1 MDSQIGS
8 DIAKLLGNL
17 GKSEVSG
24 AKSASSGEAGMAFK
38 RTLAAS
44 VQAQAAQTG
53 GKGLPVT
60 SDSEGAAPLA
70 SAGVPAAAVA
80 AQRAVEPEPIA
91 TTVLPE
97 FDLHVVGAPAER
109 LAVMKFAEEAGLS
122 EEVLA
127 QVFASAEDDSAP
139 TPVGATDLAEAIAGA
154 ITQWIATQQTQAD
167 RSTSAGGESLSQT
180 ADSKG
185 EPATRPEGDTL
196 SKLITPALQVVTQHS
211 GASPAE
217 LAEQLAADIKPVLQA
232 SVAGGAQSS
241 ASAAELSQSIVDVV
255 KPSIALWL
263 NSQGDEVKRAD
274 FSIDAVAQN
283 IALTITSEL
292 RSVTSEL
299 RSVPSLSTTEL
310 KRELESAIAQWVKAS
325 PSLTGISVSDAW
337 IRDAAQK
344 VAPSV
349 SEWIAVSAVSGR
361 PSDQLVAQISPQVT
375 QALGTLGETT
385 GAASFLSGPGLNAQ
399 PPSSAMAANTTGVLV
414 GLEGVSETQLRVVR
428 DNVVAHPQPITLT
441 VMGSELEFGR
451 SAQQALTQVV
461 APPSRPAAETLVLPQ
476 SAATLDR
483 FALRGAGLRPDGV
496 GEITKKVS
504 SLNPDG
510 SKADKID
517 SMVAVRDLV
526 SARSL
531 ELARLASSGDKPLV
545 ASSAQQSPF
554 AGLVQGEVGDAA
566 ARPVA
571 SSEFS
576 LRQSLAGAERAA
588 ISDAGRLNQFALNQN
603 TAARELASRH
613 LSEALG
619 QRLAANI
626 AAGHYRLTFNV
637 NPRELGA
644 IDVVME
650 MRDGRLDAQINAS
663 NAVTRDLLGDSLPRL
678 RDALQQNGINLAQLQ
693 VGSDSQQGN
702 AQGRQASDEQPAD
715 QGREQM
721 RLTDVSDDL
730 VSEDLELGLDLDSVD
745 FWA

>member
-24 AKSASSGEAGMAFK
+24 AKPASSGEAGMAFK

-60 SDSEGAAPLA
+60 SDSEGAALPA
-70 SAGVPAAAVA
+70 SAGVSAAAVA

-139 TPVGATDLAEAIAGA
+139 IPVGATDLAEAIAGA

-167 RSTSAGGESLSQT
+167 RATSAGGESLSQT

-185 EPATRPEGDTL
+185 EPVTRLEGGTL

-211 GASPAE
+211 GASPTE
-217 LAEQLAADIKPVLQA
+217 LAEQLAAEIKPVLQA
-232 SVAGGAQSS
+232 SVAGEAQSS

-263 NSQGDEVKRAD
+263 NSQGDEFKSAD
-274 FSIDAVAQN
+274 VSIDAVAQN
-283 IALTITSEL
+283 IALTI
-292 RSVTSEL
+292 TSEL

-310 KRELESAIAQWVKAS
+310 KRELESAVAQWVKAS

-344 VAPSV
+344 VAPAV
-349 SEWIAVSAVSGR
+349 SEWIAVSSVSGR
-361 PSDQLVAQISPQVT
+361 QSDQLVAQISPQVT

-385 GAASFLSGPGLNAQ
+385 GAASFLSGPGLNTQ

-414 GLEGVSETQLRVVR
+414 GLEGMSETQLRVVR

-441 VMGSELEFGR
+441 VMGSEPEFGR

-483 FALRGAGLRPDGV
+483 FALRGAGLRPDGLD
-496 GEITKKVS
+496 EMTKKVR

-510 SKADKID
+510 PKADKID

-576 LRQSLAGAERAA
+576 LRQSLAGAERTA
-588 ISDAGRLNQFALNQN
+588 ISDTGRLNQFALSQN
-603 TAARELASRH
+603 TAAREMASRH

-702 AQGRQASDEQPAD
+702 AQGRQASGEQPAD

>member
-1 MDSQIGS
+1 M
-8 DIAKLLGNL
+8 
-17 GKSEVSG
+17 
-24 AKSASSGEAGMAFK
+24 
-38 RTLAAS
+38 
-44 VQAQAAQTG
+44 
-53 GKGLPVT
+53 
-60 SDSEGAAPLA
+60 
-70 SAGVPAAAVA
+70 
-80 AQRAVEPEPIA
+80 
-91 TTVLPE
+91 
-97 FDLHVVGAPAER
+97 
-109 LAVMKFAEEAGLS
+109 
-122 EEVLA
+122 
-127 QVFASAEDDSAP
+127 
-139 TPVGATDLAEAIAGA
+139 
-154 ITQWIATQQTQAD
+154 
-167 RSTSAGGESLSQT
+167 
-180 ADSKG
+180 
-185 EPATRPEGDTL
+185 
-196 SKLITPALQVVTQHS
+196 
-211 GASPAE
+211 
-217 LAEQLAADIKPVLQA
+217 LQA

-241 ASAAELSQSIVDVV
+241 ASAVELSQTIVDVV
-255 KPSIALWL
+255 KPSIALWI
-263 NSQGDEVKRAD
+263 NSQGEEFKRASV
-274 FSIDAVAQN
+274 SIDAVAQN
-283 IALTITSEL
+283 IALTIS
-292 RSVTSEL
+292 SEL

-344 VAPSV
+344 VAPAV

-361 PSDQLVAQISPQVT
+361 QSGQLVAQISPQVT
-375 QALGTLGETT
+375 QALGTLGETS
-385 GAASFLSGPGLNAQ
+385 GAASFLSGPGLNTQ

-414 GLEGVSETQLRVVR
+414 GLEGVPETQLRVVR

-441 VMGSELEFGR
+441 VIGSELEFGR

-510 SKADKID
+510 SKAEKID

>member
-24 AKSASSGEAGMAFK
+24 AKPASSGEAGMAFK

-60 SDSEGAAPLA
+60 SDSEGAALPA
-70 SAGVPAAAVA
+70 SAGVSAAAVA

-139 TPVGATDLAEAIAGA
+139 IPVGATDLAEAIAGA

-167 RSTSAGGESLSQT
+167 RATSAGGESLSQT

-185 EPATRPEGDTL
+185 EPVTRPEGDTL

-211 GASPAE
+211 GASPTE
-217 LAEQLAADIKPVLQA
+217 LAEQLAAEIKPVLQA
-232 SVAGGAQSS
+232 SVAGEAQSS

-255 KPSIALWL
+255 KPSIALWV
-263 NSQGDEVKRAD
+263 NSQGDEFKRAD
-274 FSIDAVAQN
+274 ISIDAVAQN
-283 IALTITSEL
+283 IALTIS
-292 RSVTSEL
+292 SEL

-310 KRELESAIAQWVKAS
+310 KRELESAVAQWVKAS

-337 IRDAAQK
+337 IRDAAQR
-344 VAPSV
+344 VAPAV
-349 SEWIAVSAVSGR
+349 SEWIAVSSVSGR
-361 PSDQLVAQISPQVT
+361 QSDQLVAQISPQVT

-385 GAASFLSGPGLNAQ
+385 GAASFLSGPGLNTQ

-414 GLEGVSETQLRVVR
+414 GLEGMSETQLRVVR

-441 VMGSELEFGR
+441 VMGSEPEFGR

-483 FALRGAGLRPDGV
+483 FALRGAGLRPDGLD
-496 GEITKKVS
+496 EMTKKVR

-510 SKADKID
+510 PKADKID

-576 LRQSLAGAERAA
+576 LRQSLAGAERTA
-588 ISDAGRLNQFALNQN
+588 ISDTGRLNQFALSQN
-603 TAARELASRH
+603 TAAREMASRH

-702 AQGRQASDEQPAD
+702 AQGRQASGEQPAD

>member
-60 SDSEGAAPLA
+60 SDSEGAALPA
-70 SAGVPAAAVA
+70 SAGVSAAAVA

-109 LAVMKFAEEAGLS
+109 LAVIKFAEEAGLS

-139 TPVGATDLAEAIAGA
+139 IPVGATDLAEAIAGA

-167 RSTSAGGESLSQT
+167 RATSAGGESLSQT

-185 EPATRPEGDTL
+185 EPVTRLEGGTL

-211 GASPAE
+211 GASPTE
-217 LAEQLAADIKPVLQA
+217 LAEQLAAEIKPVLQA
-232 SVAGGAQSS
+232 SVAGGAQPS

-263 NSQGDEVKRAD
+263 NSQGDEFKRAD
-274 FSIDAVAQN
+274 VSIDAVAQN
-283 IALTITSEL
+283 IALTI
-292 RSVTSEL
+292 TSEL

-310 KRELESAIAQWVKAS
+310 KRELESAVAQWVKAS

-344 VAPSV
+344 VAPAV
-349 SEWIAVSAVSGR
+349 SEWIAVSSVSGR
-361 PSDQLVAQISPQVT
+361 QSDQLVAQISPQVT

-385 GAASFLSGPGLNAQ
+385 GVASFLSGPGLNTQ

-414 GLEGVSETQLRVVR
+414 GLEGMSETQLRVVR

-441 VMGSELEFGR
+441 VMGSEPEFGR

-483 FALRGAGLRPDGV
+483 FALRGAGLRPDGLD
-496 GEITKKVS
+496 EMTKKVR

-510 SKADKID
+510 PKADKID

-576 LRQSLAGAERAA
+576 LRQSLAGAERTA
-588 ISDAGRLNQFALNQN
+588 ISDTGRLNQFALSQN

-702 AQGRQASDEQPAD
+702 AQGRQASGEQPAD

>member
-38 RTLAAS
+38 QTLAAS

-60 SDSEGAAPLA
+60 SDSEGAALPA
-70 SAGVPAAAVA
+70 SAGVSAAAVA

-139 TPVGATDLAEAIAGA
+139 IPVGATDLAEAIAGA

-167 RSTSAGGESLSQT
+167 RATSAGGESLSQT

-185 EPATRPEGDTL
+185 EPVTRPEGDTL

-211 GASPAE
+211 GASPTE
-217 LAEQLAADIKPVLQA
+217 LAEQLAAEIKPVLQA

-241 ASAAELSQSIVDVV
+241 ASAAELSQSVVDVV

-263 NSQGDEVKRAD
+263 NSQGDEFKRAD
-274 FSIDAVAQN
+274 VSIDAVAQN
-283 IALTITSEL
+283 IALTI
-292 RSVTSEL
+292 TSEL

-310 KRELESAIAQWVKAS
+310 KRELESAVAQWVKAS
-325 PSLTGISVSDAW
+325 PSLAGISVSDAW

-344 VAPSV
+344 VAPAV
-349 SEWIAVSAVSGR
+349 SEWIAVSSVSGR
-361 PSDQLVAQISPQVT
+361 QSDQLVAQISPQVT

-385 GAASFLSGPGLNAQ
+385 GAASFLSGPGLNTQ

-414 GLEGVSETQLRVVR
+414 GLEGMSETQLRVVR

-441 VMGSELEFGR
+441 VMGSEPEFGR

-483 FALRGAGLRPDGV
+483 FALRGAGLRPDGLD
-496 GEITKKVS
+496 EMTKKVR

-510 SKADKID
+510 PKADKID

-554 AGLVQGEVGDAA
+554 AGLVQGEVGDAP

-576 LRQSLAGAERAA
+576 LRQSLAGAERTA
-588 ISDAGRLNQFALNQN
+588 ISDTGRLNQFALSQN

-663 NAVTRDLLGDSLPRL
+663 NAVTRDLLGDSLSRL

-702 AQGRQASDEQPAD
+702 AQGRQASGEQPAD

>member
-60 SDSEGAAPLA
+60 SDSEGAALPA
-70 SAGVPAAAVA
+70 SAGVSAAAVA

-109 LAVMKFAEEAGLS
+109 LAVIKFAEEAGLS

-139 TPVGATDLAEAIAGA
+139 IPVGATDLAEAIAGA

-167 RSTSAGGESLSQT
+167 RATSAGGESLSQT

-185 EPATRPEGDTL
+185 EPVTRLEGGTL

-211 GASPAE
+211 GASPTE
-217 LAEQLAADIKPVLQA
+217 LAEQLAAEIKPVLQA
-232 SVAGGAQSS
+232 SVAGGAQPS

-263 NSQGDEVKRAD
+263 NSQGDEFKRAD
-274 FSIDAVAQN
+274 VSIDAVAQN
-283 IALTITSEL
+283 IALTI
-292 RSVTSEL
+292 TSEL

-310 KRELESAIAQWVKAS
+310 KRELESAVAQWVKAS

-344 VAPSV
+344 VAPAV
-349 SEWIAVSAVSGR
+349 SEWIAVSSVSGR
-361 PSDQLVAQISPQVT
+361 QSDQLVAQISPQVT

-385 GAASFLSGPGLNAQ
+385 GVASFLSGPGLNTQ

-414 GLEGVSETQLRVVR
+414 GLEGMSETQLRVVR

-441 VMGSELEFGR
+441 VMGSEPEFGR

-483 FALRGAGLRPDGV
+483 FALRGAGLLPDGLD
-496 GEITKKVS
+496 EMTKKVR

-510 SKADKID
+510 PKADKID

-554 AGLVQGEVGDAA
+554 VGLVQGEVGDA

-576 LRQSLAGAERAA
+576 LRQSLAGAERTA
-588 ISDAGRLNQFALNQN
+588 ISDTGRLNQFALSQN

-702 AQGRQASDEQPAD
+702 AQGRQASGEQPAD

>member
-60 SDSEGAAPLA
+60 SDSEGAALPA
-70 SAGVPAAAVA
+70 SAGVSAAAVA

-139 TPVGATDLAEAIAGA
+139 IPVGATDLAEAIAGA

-167 RSTSAGGESLSQT
+167 RATSAGGESLSQT
-180 ADSKG
+180 TDSKG
-185 EPATRPEGDTL
+185 EPVTRPEGDTL

-211 GASPAE
+211 GASPTE
-217 LAEQLAADIKPVLQA
+217 LAEQLVAEIKPVLQA

-255 KPSIALWL
+255 KPSIALWI
-263 NSQGDEVKRAD
+263 NSQGDDFKRAD
-274 FSIDAVAQN
+274 VSIDAVAQN
-283 IALTITSEL
+283 IALTIS
-292 RSVTSEL
+292 SEL

-310 KRELESAIAQWVKAS
+310 KRELEAAVAQWVKAS

-344 VAPSV
+344 VAPAV

-361 PSDQLVAQISPQVT
+361 QSDQLVAQISPQVA

-385 GAASFLSGPGLNAQ
+385 GAASFLSGPGLNTQ
-399 PPSSAMAANTTGVLV
+399 PPSSAMVANTTGVLV

-483 FALRGAGLRPDGV
+483 FALRGAGLRPDGLD
-496 GEITKKVS
+496 EMTKKVR

-510 SKADKID
+510 PKADKID

-554 AGLVQGEVGDAA
+554 GGLVQGEVGDAA

-576 LRQSLAGAERAA
+576 LRQSLAGVERAT

-702 AQGRQASDEQPAD
+702 AQGRQASGEQPAD

>member
-24 AKSASSGEAGMAFK
+24 AKPASSSEAGVAFK

-44 VQAQAAQTG
+44 VQAQAAQAS
-53 GKGLPVT
+53 GKGLPVA
-60 SDSEGAAPLA
+60 SASEGAAGPA
-70 SAGVPAAAVA
+70 SAGVSAATEA

-97 FDLHVVGAPAER
+97 FDLHVVGAPAGR
-109 LAVMKFAEEAGLS
+109 LAVMKFAEETGLS

-127 QVFASAEDDSAP
+127 QIFASAGDESAP
-139 TPVGATDLAEAIAGA
+139 IPVGDNDLAEAIAGA
-154 ITQWIATQQTQAD
+154 ITQWIAAQQTQGD
-167 RSTSAGGESLSQT
+167 RATSAGGESSSQT
-180 ADSKG
+180 ANLKG
-185 EPATRPEGDTL
+185 EPVTRLESDTL
-196 SKLITPALQVVTQHS
+196 SKLITPALQFVSQHS
-211 GASPAE
+211 GASPDE

-232 SVAGGAQSS
+232 SLAGGAQSS
-241 ASAAELSQSIVDVV
+241 ALAAGLSQSIVDVV

-263 NSQGDEVKRAD
+263 NSQGDELKRAEV
-274 FSIDAVAQN
+274 SIDAIAQN
-283 IALTITSEL
+283 VALSITSEL
-292 RSVTSEL
+292 RP
-299 RSVPSLSTTEL
+299 VPTPTTTEL
-310 KRELESAIAQWVKAS
+310 KRELEAAVAQWVKAS

-337 IRDAAQK
+337 IRDAAKK
-344 VAPSV
+344 VAPAV
-349 SEWIAVSAVSGR
+349 SEWIAASAVSGR
-361 PSDQLVAQISPQVT
+361 HTDQLVAQISPQVT
-375 QALGTLGETT
+375 QALRTLSETT
-385 GAASFLSGPGLNAQ
+385 GAGSRLNGAALNTQ
-399 PPSSAMAANTTGVLV
+399 SPSSRMGANAAGVLV
-414 GLEGVSETQLRVVR
+414 GLEGVSETQLRAVR

-441 VMGSELEFGR
+441 VMGPELESGR

-461 APPSRPAAETLVLPQ
+461 APPSRFVPEALILPQ
-476 SAATLDR
+476 SSATLDR

-496 GEITKKVS
+496 DAMTKTIS
-504 SLNPDG
+504 NLSPDG

-517 SMVAVRDLV
+517 SMVALRDLV

-531 ELARLASSGDKPLV
+531 ELAKLASSGDKPLV
-545 ASSAQQSPF
+545 ASGAQQSSF
-554 AGLVQGEVGDAA
+554 AGLVQGEGGDAA

-576 LRQSLAGAERAA
+576 LRQSLPGAERAV
-588 ISDAGRLNQFALNQN
+588 ISDAGRLNQFALNQQ

-678 RDALQQNGINLAQLQ
+678 RDALQQSGINLAQLQ
-693 VGSDSQQGN
+693 VGSESQQGN
-702 AQGRQASDEQPAD
+702 AQGRQASGEQPAD
-715 QGREQM
+715 QGQEQM

>member
-60 SDSEGAAPLA
+60 SDSEGAALPA
-70 SAGVPAAAVA
+70 SAGVSAAAVA

-139 TPVGATDLAEAIAGA
+139 IPVGATDLAEAIAGA

-167 RSTSAGGESLSQT
+167 RATSAGGESLSQT

-185 EPATRPEGDTL
+185 EPVTRLEGGTL

-211 GASPAE
+211 GASPTE
-217 LAEQLAADIKPVLQA
+217 LAEQLAAEIKPVLQA
-232 SVAGGAQSS
+232 SVAGEAQSS

-263 NSQGDEVKRAD
+263 NSQGDEFKSAD
-274 FSIDAVAQN
+274 VSIDAVAQN
-283 IALTITSEL
+283 IALTI
-292 RSVTSEL
+292 TSEL

-310 KRELESAIAQWVKAS
+310 KRELESAVAQWVKAS

-337 IRDAAQK
+337 IRDAAQR
-344 VAPSV
+344 VAPAV
-349 SEWIAVSAVSGR
+349 SEWIAVSSVSGR
-361 PSDQLVAQISPQVT
+361 QSDQLVAQISPQVT

-385 GAASFLSGPGLNAQ
+385 GAASFLSGPGLNTQ

-414 GLEGVSETQLRVVR
+414 GLEGMSETQLRVVR

-441 VMGSELEFGR
+441 VMGSEPEFGR

-483 FALRGAGLRPDGV
+483 FALRGAGLRPDGLD
-496 GEITKKVS
+496 EMTKKVR

-510 SKADKID
+510 PKADKID

-576 LRQSLAGAERAA
+576 LRQSLAGAERTA
-588 ISDAGRLNQFALNQN
+588 ISDTGRLNQFALSQN
-603 TAARELASRH
+603 TAAREMASRH

-702 AQGRQASDEQPAD
+702 AQGRQASGEQPAD

>member
-60 SDSEGAAPLA
+60 SDSEGAALPA
-70 SAGVPAAAVA
+70 SAGVSAAAVA

-139 TPVGATDLAEAIAGA
+139 IPVGATDLAEAIAGA

-167 RSTSAGGESLSQT
+167 RATSAGGESLSQT

-185 EPATRPEGDTL
+185 EPVTRPEGDTL

-241 ASAAELSQSIVDVV
+241 ASAVELSQTIVDVV
-255 KPSIALWL
+255 KPSIALWI
-263 NSQGDEVKRAD
+263 NSQGDEFKRAD
-274 FSIDAVAQN
+274 VSIDAVAQN
-283 IALTITSEL
+283 IALTIS
-292 RSVTSEL
+292 SEL

-344 VAPSV
+344 VAPAV

-361 PSDQLVAQISPQVT
+361 QSDQLVAQISPQVT

-385 GAASFLSGPGLNAQ
+385 GAASFLSGPGLNTQ
-399 PPSSAMAANTTGVLV
+399 PPSSAMVANTTGVLV

-428 DNVVAHPQPITLT
+428 DNVVAHPQPISLT

>member
-60 SDSEGAAPLA
+60 SDSEGAALPA
-70 SAGVPAAAVA
+70 SAGVSAAAVA

-139 TPVGATDLAEAIAGA
+139 IPVGATDLAEAIAGA

-167 RSTSAGGESLSQT
+167 RATSAGGESLSQT

-185 EPATRPEGDTL
+185 EPVTRPEGDTL

-241 ASAAELSQSIVDVV
+241 ASAAELSQSIVNVV

-263 NSQGDEVKRAD
+263 NSQGDEFKRAD
-274 FSIDAVAQN
+274 VSIDAVAQN
-283 IALTITSEL
+283 IALTI
-292 RSVTSEL
+292 TSEL

-344 VAPSV
+344 VAPAV

-361 PSDQLVAQISPQVT
+361 QSDQLVAQISTQVM

-385 GAASFLSGPGLNAQ
+385 GAASFLSGPGLNTQ

-441 VMGSELEFGR
+441 VMGSEPEFGR

-650 MRDGRLDAQINAS
+650 MRDGRLDAQINAG

>member
-60 SDSEGAAPLA
+60 SDSEGAALPA
-70 SAGVPAAAVA
+70 SAGVSAAAVA
-80 AQRAVEPEPIA
+80 AQHAVEPEPIA

-139 TPVGATDLAEAIAGA
+139 IPVGATDLSEAIAGA

-167 RSTSAGGESLSQT
+167 RATSAGGESLSQT

-185 EPATRPEGDTL
+185 EPVTRPEGDTL

-211 GASPAE
+211 GASPTE
-217 LAEQLAADIKPVLQA
+217 LAEQLAAEIKPVLQA

-263 NSQGDEVKRAD
+263 NSQGDEFKRAD
-274 FSIDAVAQN
+274 ISIDAVAQN
-283 IALTITSEL
+283 IALTI
-292 RSVTSEL
+292 TSEL

-344 VAPSV
+344 VAPAV

-361 PSDQLVAQISPQVT
+361 QSDQLVAQISPQVT

-385 GAASFLSGPGLNAQ
+385 GAASFLSGPGLNTQ
-399 PPSSAMAANTTGVLV
+399 PLSSAMATNTTGVLV
-414 GLEGVSETQLRVVR
+414 GLEGVSEAQLRVVR

-451 SAQQALTQVV
+451 SAQQALNQVV
-461 APPSRPAAETLVLPQ
+461 APPSRPVAETLVLPQ

-531 ELARLASSGDKPLV
+531 ELARLVSSGDKPLV

-588 ISDAGRLNQFALNQN
+588 ISDAARLNQFALSQN

-715 QGREQM
+715 RGREQM

-730 VSEDLELGLDLDSVD
+730 VSEDLEVGLDLDSVD

>member
-60 SDSEGAAPLA
+60 SDSEGAALPA
-70 SAGVPAAAVA
+70 SAGVSAAAVA

-139 TPVGATDLAEAIAGA
+139 IPVGATDLAEAIAGA

-167 RSTSAGGESLSQT
+167 RATSAGGESLSQT

-185 EPATRPEGDTL
+185 EPVTRLEGGTL

-255 KPSIALWL
+255 KPSISLWL
-263 NSQGDEVKRAD
+263 NSQGDEFKRAD
-274 FSIDAVAQN
+274 VSIDAVAQN
-283 IALTITSEL
+283 IALTI
-292 RSVTSEL
+292 TSEL

-310 KRELESAIAQWVKAS
+310 KRELESAVAQWVKAS

-344 VAPSV
+344 VAPAV
-349 SEWIAVSAVSGR
+349 SEWIAVSSVSGR
-361 PSDQLVAQISPQVT
+361 QSDQLVAQISPQVT

-385 GAASFLSGPGLNAQ
+385 GVASFLSGPGLNTQ

-414 GLEGVSETQLRVVR
+414 GLEGMSETQLRVVR

-441 VMGSELEFGR
+441 VMGSEPEFGR

-483 FALRGAGLRPDGV
+483 FALRGAGLRPDGLD
-496 GEITKKVS
+496 EMTKKVG

-510 SKADKID
+510 PKADKID

-566 ARPVA
+566 ARPAA

-576 LRQSLAGAERAA
+576 LRQSLAGAERTA
-588 ISDAGRLNQFALNQN
+588 ISDTGRLNQFALSQN

-702 AQGRQASDEQPAD
+702 AQGRQASGEQPAD

>member
-60 SDSEGAAPLA
+60 SDSEGAALPA
-70 SAGVPAAAVA
+70 SAGVSAAAVA

-139 TPVGATDLAEAIAGA
+139 IPVGATDLAEAIAGA

-167 RSTSAGGESLSQT
+167 RATSAGGESLSQT

-185 EPATRPEGDTL
+185 EPVTRPEGDTL

-211 GASPAE
+211 GASPTE
-217 LAEQLAADIKPVLQA
+217 LAEQLAAEIKPVLQA

-263 NSQGDEVKRAD
+263 NSQGDEFKRAD
-274 FSIDAVAQN
+274 VSIDAVAQN
-283 IALTITSEL
+283 IALTI
-292 RSVTSEL
+292 TSEL

-310 KRELESAIAQWVKAS
+310 KRELESAVAQWVKAS

-344 VAPSV
+344 VAPAV
-349 SEWIAVSAVSGR
+349 SEWIAVSSVSGR
-361 PSDQLVAQISPQVT
+361 QSDQLVAQISPQVT

-385 GAASFLSGPGLNAQ
+385 GAASFLSGPGLNTQ

-414 GLEGVSETQLRVVR
+414 GLEGMSETQLRVVR

-441 VMGSELEFGR
+441 VMGSEPEFGR

-483 FALRGAGLRPDGV
+483 FALRGAGLRPDGLD
-496 GEITKKVS
+496 EMTKKVR

-510 SKADKID
+510 PKADKID

-576 LRQSLAGAERAA
+576 LRQSLAGAERTA
-588 ISDAGRLNQFALNQN
+588 ISDTGRLNQFALSQN

-702 AQGRQASDEQPAD
+702 AQGRQASGEQPAD

>member
-60 SDSEGAAPLA
+60 SDSEGAALPA
-70 SAGVPAAAVA
+70 SAGVSAAAVA

-139 TPVGATDLAEAIAGA
+139 IPVGATDLAEAIAGA

-167 RSTSAGGESLSQT
+167 RATSAGGESWSQT

-185 EPATRPEGDTL
+185 EPVTRPEGDTL

-241 ASAAELSQSIVDVV
+241 ASAAELSQSIVNVV

-263 NSQGDEVKRAD
+263 NSQGDEFKRAD
-274 FSIDAVAQN
+274 VSIDAVAQN
-283 IALTITSEL
+283 IALTI
-292 RSVTSEL
+292 TSEL

-310 KRELESAIAQWVKAS
+310 KRELESAVAQWVKAS

-344 VAPSV
+344 VAPAV

-361 PSDQLVAQISPQVT
+361 QSDQLVAQISPQVT

-385 GAASFLSGPGLNAQ
+385 GAASFLSGPGLNTQ

-451 SAQQALTQVV
+451 PAQQALTQVV

-504 SLNPDG
+504 SLNSDG
-510 SKADKID
+510 SKAEKID

-554 AGLVQGEVGDAA
+554 AGLVQGDVGDAA

>member
-1 MDSQIGS
+1 
-8 DIAKLLGNL
+8 
-17 GKSEVSG
+17 
-24 AKSASSGEAGMAFK
+24 
-38 RTLAAS
+38 
-44 VQAQAAQTG
+44 VQAQAAQAG
-53 GKGLPVT
+53 GKGLPVA
-60 SDSEGAAPLA
+60 SGSEGATVPA
-70 SAGVPAAAVA
+70 SAGVSAAAGA
-80 AQRAVEPEPIA
+80 AQRAVEPEPVA

-97 FDLHVVGAPAER
+97 FDLHVVGAPVER
-109 LAVMKFAEEAGLS
+109 LAVMKFAEETGLS

-127 QVFASAEDDSAP
+127 QIFASAGDESAP
-139 TPVGATDLAEAIAGA
+139 IPVGNNDLAEATAGA
-154 ITQWIATQQTQAD
+154 ITQWIAAQQTQGD
-167 RSTSAGGESLSQT
+167 RATSAGGESSSQT
-180 ADSKG
+180 ANLKG
-185 EPATRPEGDTL
+185 EPVTRLESDTL
-196 SKLITPALQVVTQHS
+196 SKLITPALQFVSRDS

-232 SVAGGAQSS
+232 SLAGGAQSS
-241 ASAAELSQSIVDVV
+241 ALAAGLSRSIVDVV

-263 NSQGDEVKRAD
+263 NSQGDELKRAEV
-274 FSIDAVAQN
+274 SIDAIAQN
-283 IALTITSEL
+283 VALSITSEL
-292 RSVTSEL
+292 RP
-299 RSVPSLSTTEL
+299 VPTPTTTEL
-310 KRELESAIAQWVKAS
+310 KRELEAAVAQWVKAS

-344 VAPSV
+344 VAPVV
-349 SEWIAVSAVSGR
+349 SELIVASAVSGR
-361 PSDQLVAQISPQVT
+361 HTDQLVAQISPQVT
-375 QALGTLGETT
+375 QALRTLSETT
-385 GAASFLSGPGLNAQ
+385 GAGSRLNGAALNTQ
-399 PPSSAMAANTTGVLV
+399 SPSSRMGANTAGVLV
-414 GLEGVSETQLRVVR
+414 GLEGVSETQLRAVR

-441 VMGSELEFGR
+441 VMGPELESGR

-461 APPSRPAAETLVLPQ
+461 APPSRSVPEALILPQ

-496 GEITKKVS
+496 DAMTKTIS
-504 SLNPDG
+504 NLSPDG

-517 SMVAVRDLV
+517 SMVALRDLV

-531 ELARLASSGDKPLV
+531 ELAKLASSGDKPLV
-545 ASSAQQSPF
+545 ASGAQQSSF
-554 AGLVQGEVGDAA
+554 AGLVQGEGGDAA

-576 LRQSLAGAERAA
+576 LRQSLPGAERAV
-588 ISDAGRLNQFALNQN
+588 ISDAGRLNQFALNQQ

-678 RDALQQNGINLAQLQ
+678 RDALQQSGINLAQLQ
-693 VGSDSQQGN
+693 VGSESQQGN
-702 AQGRQASDEQPAD
+702 AQGRQASGEQPAD
-715 QGREQM
+715 QGQEQM

>member
-60 SDSEGAAPLA
+60 SDSEGAALPA
-70 SAGVPAAAVA
+70 SAGVSAAAVA

-139 TPVGATDLAEAIAGA
+139 IPVGATDLAEAIAGA

-167 RSTSAGGESLSQT
+167 RATSAGGESLSQT

-185 EPATRPEGDTL
+185 EPVTRPEGDTL

-263 NSQGDEVKRAD
+263 NSQGDEFKRAD
-274 FSIDAVAQN
+274 VSIDAVAQN
-283 IALTITSEL
+283 IALTI
-292 RSVTSEL
+292 TSEL

-310 KRELESAIAQWVKAS
+310 KRELESAVAQWVKAS

-344 VAPSV
+344 VAPAV

-361 PSDQLVAQISPQVT
+361 QSDQLVAQISPQVT

-385 GAASFLSGPGLNAQ
+385 GAASFLSGPGLNTQ
-399 PPSSAMAANTTGVLV
+399 PPSSAMVANTTGVLV

-483 FALRGAGLRPDGV
+483 FALRGAGLRPDGL

>member
-60 SDSEGAAPLA
+60 SDSEGAALPA
-70 SAGVPAAAVA
+70 SAGVSAAAVA
-80 AQRAVEPEPIA
+80 AQHAVEPEPIA

-139 TPVGATDLAEAIAGA
+139 IPVGATDLAEAIAGA

-167 RSTSAGGESLSQT
+167 RATSAGGESLSQT

-185 EPATRPEGDTL
+185 EPVTRPEGDTL

-211 GASPAE
+211 GASPTE
-217 LAEQLAADIKPVLQA
+217 LAEQLAAEIKPVLQA
-232 SVAGGAQSS
+232 SVAGEAQSS

-255 KPSIALWL
+255 KPSIALWI
-263 NSQGDEVKRAD
+263 NSQGDEFKRAD
-274 FSIDAVAQN
+274 VSIDAVAQN
-283 IALTITSEL
+283 IALTI
-292 RSVTSEL
+292 TSEL

-310 KRELESAIAQWVKAS
+310 KRELESAVAQWVKAS

-344 VAPSV
+344 VAPAV
-349 SEWIAVSAVSGR
+349 SEWIAVSSVSGR
-361 PSDQLVAQISPQVT
+361 QSDQLVAQISPQVT

-385 GAASFLSGPGLNAQ
+385 GAASFLSGPGLNTQ

-414 GLEGVSETQLRVVR
+414 GLEGMSETQLRVVR

-441 VMGSELEFGR
+441 VMGSEPEFGR

-483 FALRGAGLRPDGV
+483 FALRGAGLRPDGLD
-496 GEITKKVS
+496 EMTKKVR

-510 SKADKID
+510 PKADKID

-576 LRQSLAGAERAA
+576 LRQSLAGAERTA
-588 ISDAGRLNQFALNQN
+588 ISDTGRLNQFALSQN

-702 AQGRQASDEQPAD
+702 AQGRQASGEQPAD

>member
-60 SDSEGAAPLA
+60 SDSEGAALPA
-70 SAGVPAAAVA
+70 SAGVSEAAVA

-139 TPVGATDLAEAIAGA
+139 IPVGATDLAEAIAGA

-167 RSTSAGGESLSQT
+167 RATSAGGESLSQT

-185 EPATRPEGDTL
+185 EPVTRPEGDTL

-232 SVAGGAQSS
+232 SVASGAQSS

-263 NSQGDEVKRAD
+263 NSQGDEFKRAD
-274 FSIDAVAQN
+274 VSIDAVAQN
-283 IALTITSEL
+283 IALTI
-292 RSVTSEL
+292 TSEL

-337 IRDAAQK
+337 IRDTAQK
-344 VAPSV
+344 VAPAV

-361 PSDQLVAQISPQVT
+361 QSDQLVAQISPQVT

-385 GAASFLSGPGLNAQ
+385 GAASFLSGPGLNTQ

-414 GLEGVSETQLRVVR
+414 GLEGMSETQLRVVR

-576 LRQSLAGAERAA
+576 LRQSLAGAERIP
-588 ISDAGRLNQFALNQN
+588 ISDAGRLNQFALSQN

-702 AQGRQASDEQPAD
+702 AQGRQASGEQPAD

>member
-60 SDSEGAAPLA
+60 SDSEGAALPA
-70 SAGVPAAAVA
+70 SAGVSAAAVA

-139 TPVGATDLAEAIAGA
+139 IPVGATDLAEAIAGA

-167 RSTSAGGESLSQT
+167 RATSAGGESLSQT

-185 EPATRPEGDTL
+185 EPVTRPEGDTL

-211 GASPAE
+211 GASPTE
-217 LAEQLAADIKPVLQA
+217 LAEQLAAEIKPVLQA

-255 KPSIALWL
+255 KPSIALWI
-263 NSQGDEVKRAD
+263 NSQGDEFKRAD
-274 FSIDAVAQN
+274 VSIDAVAQN
-283 IALTITSEL
+283 IALTI
-292 RSVTSEL
+292 TSEL

-310 KRELESAIAQWVKAS
+310 KRELESAVAQWVKAS

-344 VAPSV
+344 VAPAV
-349 SEWIAVSAVSGR
+349 SEWIAVSSVSGR
-361 PSDQLVAQISPQVT
+361 QSDQLVAQISPQVT

-385 GAASFLSGPGLNAQ
+385 GAASFLSGPGLNTQ

-414 GLEGVSETQLRVVR
+414 GLEGMSETQLRVVR

-441 VMGSELEFGR
+441 VMGSEPEFGR

-483 FALRGAGLRPDGV
+483 FALRGAGLRPDGLD
-496 GEITKKVS
+496 EMTKKVR

-510 SKADKID
+510 PKADKID

-576 LRQSLAGAERAA
+576 LRQSLAGAERTA
-588 ISDAGRLNQFALNQN
+588 ISDTGRLNQFALSQN

-702 AQGRQASDEQPAD
+702 AQGRQASGEQPAD

>member
-60 SDSEGAAPLA
+60 SDSEGAALPA
-70 SAGVPAAAVA
+70 SAGVSAAAVA

-139 TPVGATDLAEAIAGA
+139 IPVGATDLAEAIAGA

-167 RSTSAGGESLSQT
+167 RATSAGGESLSQT

-185 EPATRPEGDTL
+185 EPVTRPEGDTL

-211 GASPAE
+211 GASPTE
-217 LAEQLAADIKPVLQA
+217 LAEQLVAEIKPVLQA
-232 SVAGGAQSS
+232 SVAGGAQPS

-263 NSQGDEVKRAD
+263 NSQGDEFKRAD
-274 FSIDAVAQN
+274 VSIDAVAQN
-283 IALTITSEL
+283 IALTI
-292 RSVTSEL
+292 TSEL

-310 KRELESAIAQWVKAS
+310 KRELESAVAQWVKAS

-344 VAPSV
+344 VAPAV
-349 SEWIAVSAVSGR
+349 SEWIAVSSVSGR
-361 PSDQLVAQISPQVT
+361 QSDQLVAQISPQVT

-385 GAASFLSGPGLNAQ
+385 GVASFLSGPGLNTQ

-414 GLEGVSETQLRVVR
+414 GLEGMSETQLRVVR

-441 VMGSELEFGR
+441 VMGSEPEFGR

-496 GEITKKVS
+496 GEITKKAS

-576 LRQSLAGAERAA
+576 LRQSLAGAERTA
-588 ISDAGRLNQFALNQN
+588 ISDTGRLNQFALSQN

>member
-60 SDSEGAAPLA
+60 SDSEGAALPA
-70 SAGVPAAAVA
+70 SAGVSAAAVA
-80 AQRAVEPEPIA
+80 AQHAVEPEPIA

-127 QVFASAEDDSAP
+127 QVLASAEDDSAP
-139 TPVGATDLAEAIAGA
+139 IPVGATDLAEAIAGA

-167 RSTSAGGESLSQT
+167 RATSAGGESLSQT

-185 EPATRPEGDTL
+185 EPVTRPEGDTL

-255 KPSIALWL
+255 KPSIALWI
-263 NSQGDEVKRAD
+263 NSQGDEFKRAD
-274 FSIDAVAQN
+274 VSIDAVAQN
-283 IALTITSEL
+283 IALTIS
-292 RSVTSEL
+292 SEL

-310 KRELESAIAQWVKAS
+310 KRELEAAVAQWVKAS

-344 VAPSV
+344 VAPAV

-361 PSDQLVAQISPQVT
+361 QSDQLVAQISPQVT

-385 GAASFLSGPGLNAQ
+385 RAASFLSGPGLNTQ
-399 PPSSAMAANTTGVLV
+399 PPSSAMVANTTGVLV

-650 MRDGRLDAQINAS
+650 MRDGRLDAQINAG

>member
-44 VQAQAAQTG
+44 LQAQAAQTG

-60 SDSEGAAPLA
+60 SDSEGAALPA
-70 SAGVPAAAVA
+70 SAGVSAAAVA
-80 AQRAVEPEPIA
+80 AQRAVEPEPIV

-139 TPVGATDLAEAIAGA
+139 IPVGATDLAEAIAGA

-167 RSTSAGGESLSQT
+167 RATSAGGESLSQT

-185 EPATRPEGDTL
+185 EPVTRPEGDTL

-211 GASPAE
+211 GASPTE

-263 NSQGDEVKRAD
+263 NSQGDEFKRAD
-274 FSIDAVAQN
+274 VSIDAVAQN
-283 IALTITSEL
+283 IALTIS
-292 RSVTSEL
+292 SEL

-310 KRELESAIAQWVKAS
+310 KRELEAAIAQWVKAS

-344 VAPSV
+344 VAPAV

-361 PSDQLVAQISPQVT
+361 QSDQLVAQISPQVT

-385 GAASFLSGPGLNAQ
+385 GAASFLSGPGLNTQ

>member
-60 SDSEGAAPLA
+60 SDSEGAALPV
-70 SAGVPAAAVA
+70 SAGVSAAAVA

-139 TPVGATDLAEAIAGA
+139 IPVGATDLVEAIAGA

-167 RSTSAGGESLSQT
+167 RATSAGGESLSQT

-185 EPATRPEGDTL
+185 ESVTRPEGDTL

-211 GASPAE
+211 GASPTE
-217 LAEQLAADIKPVLQA
+217 LAEQLAAEIKPVLQA

-255 KPSIALWL
+255 EPSIALWL
-263 NSQGDEVKRAD
+263 NSQGDEFKRAD
-274 FSIDAVAQN
+274 ISIDAVAQN
-283 IALTITSEL
+283 IALTI
-292 RSVTSEL
+292 TSEL

-337 IRDAAQK
+337 IRDTAQK
-344 VAPSV
+344 VAPAV

-361 PSDQLVAQISPQVT
+361 QSDQLVAQISPRVT

-385 GAASFLSGPGLNAQ
+385 GAASFLSGPGLNTQ

-461 APPSRPAAETLVLPQ
+461 APPSRPAAETLVLSQ

-483 FALRGAGLRPDGV
+483 FALRGAGLRPDGL

-588 ISDAGRLNQFALNQN
+588 ISDAGRLNQFALSQN

>member
-60 SDSEGAAPLA
+60 SDSEGAALPA
-70 SAGVPAAAVA
+70 SAGVSAAAVA
-80 AQRAVEPEPIA
+80 AQHAVEPEPIA

-139 TPVGATDLAEAIAGA
+139 IPVGATDLAEAIAGA

-167 RSTSAGGESLSQT
+167 RATSAGGESLSQT

-185 EPATRPEGDTL
+185 EPVTRPEGDTL

-255 KPSIALWL
+255 KPSIALWI
-263 NSQGDEVKRAD
+263 NSQGDEFKRAD
-274 FSIDAVAQN
+274 VSIDAVAQN
-283 IALTITSEL
+283 IALTIS
-292 RSVTSEL
+292 SEL

-310 KRELESAIAQWVKAS
+310 KRELEAAVAQWVKAS

-344 VAPSV
+344 VAPAV

-361 PSDQLVAQISPQVT
+361 QSDQLVAQISPQVT

-385 GAASFLSGPGLNAQ
+385 GAASFLSGPGLNTQ
-399 PPSSAMAANTTGVLV
+399 PPSSAMVANTTGVLV

>member
-1 MDSQIGS
+1 
-8 DIAKLLGNL
+8 
-17 GKSEVSG
+17 
-24 AKSASSGEAGMAFK
+24 
-38 RTLAAS
+38 
-44 VQAQAAQTG
+44 VQAQAAQAG
-53 GKGLPVT
+53 GKGLPVA
-60 SDSEGAAPLA
+60 SGSEGATVPA
-70 SAGVPAAAVA
+70 SAGVSAVTGA
-80 AQRAVEPEPIA
+80 AQRAVEPEPVA

-97 FDLHVVGAPAER
+97 FDLHVVGAPVER
-109 LAVMKFAEEAGLS
+109 LAVMKFAEEIGLS

-127 QVFASAEDDSAP
+127 QIFASAGDESAP
-139 TPVGATDLAEAIAGA
+139 IPVGNNDLAEAIAGA
-154 ITQWIATQQTQAD
+154 ITQWIAAQQAQGD
-167 RSTSAGGESLSQT
+167 RATSAGGESSSQT
-180 ADSKG
+180 ANLKG
-185 EPATRPEGDTL
+185 EPVTRLESDTL
-196 SKLITPALQVVTQHS
+196 SKLITPALQFVSQHS
-211 GASPAE
+211 GASPNE

-232 SVAGGAQSS
+232 SLAGGAQSS
-241 ASAAELSQSIVDVV
+241 ALAAGLSRSIVDVV

-263 NSQGDEVKRAD
+263 NSQGDELKRAEV
-274 FSIDAVAQN
+274 SIDAIAQN
-283 IALTITSEL
+283 VALSITSEL
-292 RSVTSEL
+292 RP
-299 RSVPSLSTTEL
+299 VPTPTTTEL
-310 KRELESAIAQWVKAS
+310 KRELEAAVAQWVKAS

-344 VAPSV
+344 VAPAV
-349 SEWIAVSAVSGR
+349 SEWIAASAVSGR
-361 PSDQLVAQISPQVT
+361 HTDQLVAQISPQVT
-375 QALGTLGETT
+375 QALRTLSETT
-385 GAASFLSGPGLNAQ
+385 GAGSRLNGAGLNTQ
-399 PPSSAMAANTTGVLV
+399 SPSSRMGANAAGVLV
-414 GLEGVSETQLRVVR
+414 GLEGVSETQLRAVR

-441 VMGSELEFGR
+441 VMGPELESGR

-461 APPSRPAAETLVLPQ
+461 APPSRFVPEALILPQ

-496 GEITKKVS
+496 DAMTKTIS
-504 SLNPDG
+504 NLSPDG

-517 SMVAVRDLV
+517 SMVALRDLV

-531 ELARLASSGDKPLV
+531 ELAKLASSGDKPLV
-545 ASSAQQSPF
+545 ASGAQQSSF
-554 AGLVQGEVGDAA
+554 AGLVQGEGGDAA

-576 LRQSLAGAERAA
+576 LRQSLPGAERAV
-588 ISDAGRLNQFALNQN
+588 ISDAGRLNQFALNQQ

-626 AAGHYRLTFNV
+626 AAGHYRLAFNV

-678 RDALQQNGINLAQLQ
+678 RDALQQSGINLAQLQ
-693 VGSDSQQGN
+693 VGSESQQGN
-702 AQGRQASDEQPAD
+702 AQGRQASGEQPAD
-715 QGREQM
+715 QGQEQM

>member
-60 SDSEGAAPLA
+60 SDSEGAALPA
-70 SAGVPAAAVA
+70 SAGVSAAAVA

-139 TPVGATDLAEAIAGA
+139 IPVGATDLAEAIAGA

-167 RSTSAGGESLSQT
+167 RATSAGGESLSQT

-185 EPATRPEGDTL
+185 EPVTRPEGDTL

-241 ASAAELSQSIVDVV
+241 ASAVELSQSIVDVV
-255 KPSIALWL
+255 KPSIALWI
-263 NSQGDEVKRAD
+263 NSQGDEFKRASV
-274 FSIDAVAQN
+274 SIDAVAQN
-283 IALTITSEL
+283 IALTIS
-292 RSVTSEL
+292 SEL

-310 KRELESAIAQWVKAS
+310 KRELEAAVAQWVKAS
-325 PSLTGISVSDAW
+325 PSLTGISISDAW

-344 VAPSV
+344 VAPAV

-361 PSDQLVAQISPQVT
+361 QSDQLVAQISPQVT

-385 GAASFLSGPGLNAQ
+385 GAASFLSGPGLNTQ
-399 PPSSAMAANTTGVLV
+399 PPSSAMVANTTGVLV

-428 DNVVAHPQPITLT
+428 DNVVAHPQPISLT

-461 APPSRPAAETLVLPQ
+461 APPSRPAAEALVLPQ

-496 GEITKKVS
+496 GEITKTVS

-510 SKADKID
+510 SKAEKID

>member
-60 SDSEGAAPLA
+60 SDSEGAALPA
-70 SAGVPAAAVA
+70 SAGVSAAAVA

-139 TPVGATDLAEAIAGA
+139 IPVGATDLAEAIAGA

-167 RSTSAGGESLSQT
+167 RATSAGGESLSQT

-185 EPATRPEGDTL
+185 EPVTRPEGDTL

-263 NSQGDEVKRAD
+263 NSQGDEFKRAD
-274 FSIDAVAQN
+274 VSIDAVAQN

-292 RSVTSEL
+292 RSV
-299 RSVPSLSTTEL
+299 PSLSTTEL
-310 KRELESAIAQWVKAS
+310 KRELEAAVAQWVKAS

-344 VAPSV
+344 VAPAV

-361 PSDQLVAQISPQVT
+361 QSDQLVAQISPQVT

-385 GAASFLSGPGLNAQ
+385 GAASFLSGPGLNTQ
-399 PPSSAMAANTTGVLV
+399 PPSSAMVANTTGVLV

>member
-60 SDSEGAAPLA
+60 SDSEGAALPA
-70 SAGVPAAAVA
+70 SAGVSAAAVA
-80 AQRAVEPEPIA
+80 AQHAVEPEPIA

-139 TPVGATDLAEAIAGA
+139 IPVGATDLAEAIAGA

-167 RSTSAGGESLSQT
+167 RATSAGGESLSQT

-185 EPATRPEGDTL
+185 EPVTRPEGDTL

-255 KPSIALWL
+255 KPSIALWI
-263 NSQGDEVKRAD
+263 NSQGDEFKRAD
-274 FSIDAVAQN
+274 VSIDAVAQN
-283 IALTITSEL
+283 IALTIS
-292 RSVTSEL
+292 SEL

-310 KRELESAIAQWVKAS
+310 KRELESAVAQWVKAS

-344 VAPSV
+344 VAPAV

-361 PSDQLVAQISPQVT
+361 QSDQLVAQISPQVT

-385 GAASFLSGPGLNAQ
+385 GAASFLSGPGLNTQ
-399 PPSSAMAANTTGVLV
+399 PPSSAMVANTTGVLV

>member
-60 SDSEGAAPLA
+60 SDSEGAALPA
-70 SAGVPAAAVA
+70 SAGVSAAAVA
-80 AQRAVEPEPIA
+80 AQHAVEPEPIA

-139 TPVGATDLAEAIAGA
+139 IPVGATDLAEAIAGA

-167 RSTSAGGESLSQT
+167 RATSAGGESLSQT

-185 EPATRPEGDTL
+185 EPVTRPEGDTL

-255 KPSIALWL
+255 KPSITLWI
-263 NSQGDEVKRAD
+263 NSQGDEFKRAD
-274 FSIDAVAQN
+274 VSIDEVAQN
-283 IALTITSEL
+283 IALTIS
-292 RSVTSEL
+292 SEL

-310 KRELESAIAQWVKAS
+310 KRELEAAVAQWVKAS
-325 PSLTGISVSDAW
+325 PSLTGISISDAW

-344 VAPSV
+344 VAPAV

-361 PSDQLVAQISPQVT
+361 QSDQLVAQISPQVT

-385 GAASFLSGPGLNAQ
+385 GAASFLSGPGLNTQ
-399 PPSSAMAANTTGVLV
+399 PPSSAMVANTTGVLV

-510 SKADKID
+510 SKAEKID

-588 ISDAGRLNQFALNQN
+588 IFDAGRLNQFALNQN

-702 AQGRQASDEQPAD
+702 AQGRQASGEQPAD

>member
-24 AKSASSGEAGMAFK
+24 AKPASSGEAGMAFK

-60 SDSEGAAPLA
+60 SDSEGAALPA
-70 SAGVPAAAVA
+70 SAGVSAAAVA

-139 TPVGATDLAEAIAGA
+139 IPVGATDLAEAIAGA

-167 RSTSAGGESLSQT
+167 RATSAGGESLSQT

-185 EPATRPEGDTL
+185 EPVTRLEGGTL

-211 GASPAE
+211 GASPTE
-217 LAEQLAADIKPVLQA
+217 LAEQLAAEIKPVLQA
-232 SVAGGAQSS
+232 SVAGGAQPS

-263 NSQGDEVKRAD
+263 NSQGDEFKRAD
-274 FSIDAVAQN
+274 VSIDAVAQN
-283 IALTITSEL
+283 IALTI
-292 RSVTSEL
+292 TSEL

-310 KRELESAIAQWVKAS
+310 KRELESAVAQWVKAS

-344 VAPSV
+344 VAPAV
-349 SEWIAVSAVSGR
+349 SEWIAVSSVSGR
-361 PSDQLVAQISPQVT
+361 QSDQLVAQISPQVT

-385 GAASFLSGPGLNAQ
+385 GVASFLSGPGLNTQ

-414 GLEGVSETQLRVVR
+414 GLEGMSETQLRVVR

-441 VMGSELEFGR
+441 VMGSEPEFGR

-483 FALRGAGLRPDGV
+483 FALRGAGLRPDGLD
-496 GEITKKVS
+496 EMTKKVR

-510 SKADKID
+510 PKADKID

-576 LRQSLAGAERAA
+576 LRQSLAGAERTA
-588 ISDAGRLNQFALNQN
+588 ISDTGRLNQFALSQN
-603 TAARELASRH
+603 TAAREMASRH

-702 AQGRQASDEQPAD
+702 AQGRQASGEQPAD

>member
-38 RTLAAS
+38 RALAAS

-60 SDSEGAAPLA
+60 SDSEGAALPA
-70 SAGVPAAAVA
+70 SAGVSAAAVA
-80 AQRAVEPEPIA
+80 AQHAVEPEPIA

-139 TPVGATDLAEAIAGA
+139 IPVGATDLAEAIAGA

-167 RSTSAGGESLSQT
+167 RATSAGGESLSQT

-185 EPATRPEGDTL
+185 EPVTRPEGDTL
-196 SKLITPALQVVTQHS
+196 SKLISPALQVVTQHS
-211 GASPAE
+211 GASQAE

-263 NSQGDEVKRAD
+263 NSQGDEFKRAD
-274 FSIDAVAQN
+274 ISIDAVAQN
-283 IALTITSEL
+283 IALTI
-292 RSVTSEL
+292 TSEL

-310 KRELESAIAQWVKAS
+310 KRELESAVAQWVKAS
-325 PSLTGISVSDAW
+325 PSLTGISISDAW

-344 VAPSV
+344 VAPAV
-349 SEWIAVSAVSGR
+349 SEWIAVSAESGR
-361 PSDQLVAQISPQVT
+361 QSDQLVAKISTQVT

-385 GAASFLSGPGLNAQ
+385 GAASFLSGPGLNTQ
-399 PPSSAMAANTTGVLV
+399 PPSSAMVANTTGVLV

-451 SAQQALTQVV
+451 SAQQALNQVV
-461 APPSRPAAETLVLPQ
+461 APPSRPVAETLVLPQ

-531 ELARLASSGDKPLV
+531 ELARLVSSGDKPLV

-588 ISDAGRLNQFALNQN
+588 ISDAARLNQFALSQN

>member
-60 SDSEGAAPLA
+60 SDSEGAALPA
-70 SAGVPAAAVA
+70 SAGVSAAAVA

-139 TPVGATDLAEAIAGA
+139 IPVGATDLAEAIAGA

-167 RSTSAGGESLSQT
+167 RATSAGGESLSQT

-185 EPATRPEGDTL
+185 EPVTRPEGDTL

-211 GASPAE
+211 GASPTE
-217 LAEQLAADIKPVLQA
+217 LAEQLAAEIKPVLQA

-255 KPSIALWL
+255 KPSIALWI
-263 NSQGDEVKRAD
+263 NSQGDEFKRAD
-274 FSIDAVAQN
+274 VSIDAVAQN
-283 IALTITSEL
+283 IALTIS
-292 RSVTSEL
+292 SEL

-310 KRELESAIAQWVKAS
+310 KRELESAVAQWVKAS

-344 VAPSV
+344 VAPAV
-349 SEWIAVSAVSGR
+349 SEWIAVSSVSGR
-361 PSDQLVAQISPQVT
+361 QSDQLVAQISPQVT

-385 GAASFLSGPGLNAQ
+385 GAASFLSGPGLNTQ
-399 PPSSAMAANTTGVLV
+399 PPSSAMVANTTGVLV
-414 GLEGVSETQLRVVR
+414 GLEGMSETQLRVVR
-428 DNVVAHPQPITLT
+428 DNAVAHPQPITLT
-441 VMGSELEFGR
+441 VMGSEPEFGR

-483 FALRGAGLRPDGV
+483 FALRGAGLRPDGLD
-496 GEITKKVS
+496 EMTKKVR

-510 SKADKID
+510 PKADKID

-576 LRQSLAGAERAA
+576 LRQSLAGAERTA
-588 ISDAGRLNQFALNQN
+588 ISDTGRLNQFALSQN

-702 AQGRQASDEQPAD
+702 AQGRQASGEQPAD

>member
-60 SDSEGAAPLA
+60 SDSEGAALPA
-70 SAGVPAAAVA
+70 SAGVSAAAVA

-139 TPVGATDLAEAIAGA
+139 IPVGATDLAEAIAGA

-167 RSTSAGGESLSQT
+167 RATSAGGESLSQT

-185 EPATRPEGDTL
+185 EPVTRPEGDTL

-263 NSQGDEVKRAD
+263 NSQGDEFKRAD
-274 FSIDAVAQN
+274 VSIDAVAQN
-283 IALTITSEL
+283 IALTI
-292 RSVTSEL
+292 TSEL

-310 KRELESAIAQWVKAS
+310 KRELESAVAQWVKAS

-344 VAPSV
+344 VAPAV

-361 PSDQLVAQISPQVT
+361 QSDQLVAQISPQVT

-385 GAASFLSGPGLNAQ
+385 GAASFLSGPGLNTQ

>member
-60 SDSEGAAPLA
+60 SDSEGAALPA
-70 SAGVPAAAVA
+70 SAGVSAAAVA

-139 TPVGATDLAEAIAGA
+139 IPVGATDLAEAIAGA

-167 RSTSAGGESLSQT
+167 RATSAGGESLSQT

-185 EPATRPEGDTL
+185 EPVTRPEGDTL

-263 NSQGDEVKRAD
+263 NSQGDEFKRAD
-274 FSIDAVAQN
+274 VSIDAVAQN
-283 IALTITSEL
+283 IALTI
-292 RSVTSEL
+292 TSEL

-310 KRELESAIAQWVKAS
+310 KRELESAVAQWVKAS

-344 VAPSV
+344 VAPAV

-361 PSDQLVAQISPQVT
+361 QSDQLVAQISPQVT

-385 GAASFLSGPGLNAQ
+385 GAASFLSGPGLNTQ
-399 PPSSAMAANTTGVLV
+399 PPSSAMVANTTGVLV

>member
-60 SDSEGAAPLA
+60 SDSEGAALPA
-70 SAGVPAAAVA
+70 SAGVSAAAVA

-139 TPVGATDLAEAIAGA
+139 IPVGATDLAEAIAGA

-167 RSTSAGGESLSQT
+167 RATSAGGESLSQT

-185 EPATRPEGDTL
+185 EPVTRPEGDTL

-255 KPSIALWL
+255 KPSIALWI
-263 NSQGDEVKRAD
+263 NSQGDEFKRAD
-274 FSIDAVAQN
+274 VSIDAVAQN
-283 IALTITSEL
+283 IALTIS
-292 RSVTSEL
+292 SEL

-310 KRELESAIAQWVKAS
+310 KRELESAVAQWVKAS

-344 VAPSV
+344 VAPAV
-349 SEWIAVSAVSGR
+349 SEWIAVSSVSGR
-361 PSDQLVAQISPQVT
+361 QSDQLVAQISPQVT

-385 GAASFLSGPGLNAQ
+385 GAASFLSGPGLNTQ

-414 GLEGVSETQLRVVR
+414 GLEGMSETQLRVVR

-441 VMGSELEFGR
+441 VMGSEPEFGR

-483 FALRGAGLRPDGV
+483 FALRGAGLRPDGLD
-496 GEITKKVS
+496 EMTKKVR

-510 SKADKID
+510 PKADKID

-576 LRQSLAGAERAA
+576 LRQSLAGAERTA
-588 ISDAGRLNQFALNQN
+588 ISDTGRLNQFALSQN

-702 AQGRQASDEQPAD
+702 AQGRQASGEQPAD

>member
-60 SDSEGAAPLA
+60 SDSEGAALPA
-70 SAGVPAAAVA
+70 SAGVSAAAVA
-80 AQRAVEPEPIA
+80 AQHAVEPEPIA

-127 QVFASAEDDSAP
+127 QVLASAEDDSAP
-139 TPVGATDLAEAIAGA
+139 IPVGATDLAEAIAGA

-167 RSTSAGGESLSQT
+167 RATSAGGESLSQT

-185 EPATRPEGDTL
+185 EPVTRPEGDTL

-211 GASPAE
+211 DASPAE

-241 ASAAELSQSIVDVV
+241 ASAAELSQSIVEVV
-255 KPSIALWL
+255 KPSIALWI
-263 NSQGDEVKRAD
+263 NSQGDEFKRAD
-274 FSIDAVAQN
+274 VSIDAVAQN
-283 IALTITSEL
+283 IALTIS
-292 RSVTSEL
+292 SEL

-310 KRELESAIAQWVKAS
+310 KRELEAAVAQWVKAS

-344 VAPSV
+344 VAPAV

-361 PSDQLVAQISPQVT
+361 QSDQLVAQISPQVT

-385 GAASFLSGPGLNAQ
+385 RAASFLSGPGLNTQ
-399 PPSSAMAANTTGVLV
+399 PPSSAMVANTTGVLV